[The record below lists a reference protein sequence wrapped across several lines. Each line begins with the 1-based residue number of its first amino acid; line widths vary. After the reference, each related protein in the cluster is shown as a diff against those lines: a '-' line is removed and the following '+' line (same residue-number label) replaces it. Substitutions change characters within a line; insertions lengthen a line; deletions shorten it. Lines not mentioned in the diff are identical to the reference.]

1 MIKISKKATTIA
13 IVNQK
18 GGTGKT
24 TTCENLG
31 IGLAMEGKKVLLV
44 DADPQGSLTISMGW
58 QQPDE
63 LPTTL
68 STLMAKAMNDQS
80 IPPGE
85 GILHHAEGV
94 DLIPANIELAGLEV
108 SLVNTMNR
116 EKMLKQVLDVAKRE
130 YDFILLDCTPSLGML
145 TVNALAAA
153 DTTLIPVQAQYL
165 SAKGLEQLLQTVQK
179 VRRQINPKLKI
190 EGILLTINN
199 NVDSANPTEND
210 FTPFLNIMNEWY
222 AKDTSNKIK
231 AVFKSR
237 MKEGLRC
244 SGAIPYGY
252 KRINGDKQTL
262 VVDEPA
268 AEIVRKVFRLAC
280 QGMGVT
286 AIAEQL
292 TEEKVLIPSAYTAKY
307 FPENCRNRSFSDPY
321 RWNANTI
328 GHILDRQE
336 YLGHTVLGKS
346 ICENFK
352 TKQRRAATP
361 EELMI
366 FPDTHEA
373 IIDQDT
379 WDIAQKLRVRAK
391 PRAANGTY
399 SHRLSGMIY
408 CADCGS
414 RMGFISPEARQS
426 GKHYDSDS
434 AFQCGNYRNQ
444 NNECV
449 SHFIK
454 TSALEAAI
462 LQAIKA
468 VSQYVIENEAEFISQ
483 LKTVWN
489 ESKSKSANNGQQEI
503 DEAKKRMAELD
514 AKIQKLYDSAISG
527 LLPERQ
533 AQRMIQQYD
542 EEQLMLEKRVEE
554 LQGQIQEEEV
564 EKIDTNRFIA
574 LVNKY
579 RNCEELTDTMLY
591 AFIDRVEVHEATG
604 GRTVYRQQNIDI
616 YFNFIGNY
624 YPPVETVSEEERIAA
639 IEAEQLRKKQ
649 EKAKRAA
656 EVQKQKKAALM
667 KAVEAG
673 DPEAIAE
680 YERKLALQRERNH
693 RRQQKIK
700 EAREADPAYIAQ
712 MEEKERLQRE
722 KLLEAER
729 KRTERANRQ
738 KKLSRKELKEAAKTD
753 PKAAEEWQ
761 ALKEK
766 EAVARQRKKEREEER
781 MAADPEYA
789 AMMAERKAEYTR
801 TRTAKRQA
809 EREALVE
816 LAKTDEEAAKK
827 LAEMR
832 KYQSQATVRSY
843 QKMKADA
850 EAGDPDAI
858 KRYETTLAK
867 RREEY
872 HRKKGA

>member
-1 MIKISKKATTIA
+1 MAKKEEIKITALYERLSRDDEQAGESNSIL
-13 IVNQK
+13 NQK
-18 GGTGKT
+18 KYLEEYAQQHGLRNIRHFYDDGYSGTNFNRPGFAALLEEIEAGRVDTLVVKDLSRFGRNYLQVGYYT
-24 TTCENLG
+24 E
-31 IGLAMEGKKVLLV
+31 IVFPKK
-44 DADPQGSLTISMGW
+44 
-58 QQPDE
+58 
-63 LPTTL
+63 
-68 STLMAKAMNDQS
+68 
-80 IPPGE
+80 
-85 GILHHAEGV
+85 GV
-94 DLIPANIELAGLEV
+94 
-108 SLVNTMNR
+108 R
-116 EKMLKQVLDVAKRE
+116 
-130 YDFILLDCTPSLGML
+130 FI
-145 TVNALAAA
+145 A
-153 DTTLIPVQAQYL
+153 
-165 SAKGLEQLLQTVQK
+165 
-179 VRRQINPKLKI
+179 
-190 EGILLTINN
+190 INN

-237 MKEGLRC
+237 MKDGLRC
-244 SGAIPYGY
+244 SGSIPYGY
-252 KRINGDKQTL
+252 KRTNGDKQTL

-268 AEIVRKVFRLAC
+268 AEIVRKVFRLAS
-280 QGMGVT
+280 QGIGVT
-286 AIAEQL
+286 AIAERL
-292 TEEKVLIPSAYTAKY
+292 TAEKVLIPSAYAAKN
-307 FPENCRNRSFSDPY
+307 FPENCRHKALSDPY
-321 RWNANTI
+321 RWNATTV
-328 GHILDRQE
+328 GYILDRQE

-346 ICENFK
+346 VSENFK

-361 EELMI
+361 DELMI

-379 WDIAQKLRVRAK
+379 WDIARKLRVQKK

-399 SHRLSGMIY
+399 SHRLSGLIY

-414 RMGFISPEARQS
+414 RMGFISPDAKHS

-434 AFQCGNYRNQ
+434 AFQCGNYRSQ
-444 NNECV
+444 NGECV
-449 SHFIK
+449 SHYIK

-462 LQAIKA
+462 LQAIKT
-468 VSQYVIENEAEFISQ
+468 VSKYAIENEAEFISQ

-489 ESKSKSANNGQQEI
+489 ESKSKSAVNGRQEL
-503 DEAKKRMAELD
+503 DEAKKRVAELG
-514 AKIQKLYDSAISG
+514 AKIQKLYDSTISG

-542 EEQLMLEKRVEE
+542 EEQIVLEKRIEE
-554 LQGQIQEEEV
+554 LQNQTQVEEV
-564 EKIDTNRFIA
+564 EQLDTSRFIA

-616 YFNFIGNY
+616 YFNFIGNF
-624 YPPVETVSEEERIAA
+624 YPPVETISEEERIAA

-649 EKAKRAA
+649 EKGKRAA
-656 EVQKQKKAALM
+656 EVQKQKKAELM

-722 KLLEAER
+722 KLLETER
-729 KRTERANRQ
+729 KRAERASRQ

-753 PKAAEEWQ
+753 PKAAKEWQ

-766 EAVARQRKKEREEER
+766 EAAARQRKKEREEAR
-781 MAADPEYA
+781 MAVDPEYA
-789 AMMAERKAEYTR
+789 AMMTERKAEYTR
-801 TRTAKRQA
+801 TRTAKRKA

-832 KYQSQATVRSY
+832 KYQSEATLRSR
-843 QKMKADA
+843 QKMVADA
-850 EAGDPDAI
+850 DAGDPDAI
-858 KRYETTLAK
+858 RRYENTLAK
-867 RREEY
+867 RRENY
-872 HRKKGA
+872 NKKKSKQEEISA

>member
-1 MIKISKKATTIA
+1 MCAYS
-13 IVNQK
+13 VF
-18 GGTGKT
+18 
-24 TTCENLG
+24 
-31 IGLAMEGKKVLLV
+31 
-44 DADPQGSLTISMGW
+44 
-58 QQPDE
+58 
-63 LPTTL
+63 
-68 STLMAKAMNDQS
+68 
-80 IPPGE
+80 
-85 GILHHAEGV
+85 
-94 DLIPANIELAGLEV
+94 
-108 SLVNTMNR
+108 NT
-116 EKMLKQVLDVAKRE
+116 
-130 YDFILLDCTPSLGML
+130 F
-145 TVNALAAA
+145 
-153 DTTLIPVQAQYL
+153 PVYPL
-165 SAKGLEQLLQTVQK
+165 SAKPL
-179 VRRQINPKLKI
+179 
-190 EGILLTINN
+190 ILLAFCRYRYHTSLFNRPGFTALLEEIEAGRVDTLVVKDLSRFGRNYLQVGYYTEIVFPKKGVRFIAINN

-280 QGMGVT
+280 HGMGVT

-489 ESKSKSANNGQQEI
+489 ESKSKSANNGHQEI

-680 YERKLALQRERNH
+680 YERKLALQRERNN

>member
-1 MIKISKKATTIA
+1 MIDDEKIIEMFFERSEQGIRELDIKYGKVCHNLSYHIVGSRQDAEECVKDAYLGAWNAIPPARPNPLLSYIVKIVRNISLKIYWRKEAAKRSSHYTIA
-13 IVNQK
+13 LEEIEACIADQK
-18 GGTGKT
+18 TV
-24 TTCENLG
+24 E
-31 IGLAMEGKKVLLV
+31 
-44 DADPQGSLTISMGW
+44 
-58 QQPDE
+58 DE
-63 LPTTL
+63 IE
-68 STLMAKAMNDQS
+68 AR
-80 IPPGE
+80 
-85 GILHHAEGV
+85 
-94 DLIPANIELAGLEV
+94 ELARIIEDF
-108 SLVNTMNR
+108 
-116 EKMLKQVLDVAKRE
+116 LD
-130 YDFILLDCTPSLGML
+130 TL
-145 TVNALAAA
+145 TV
-153 DTTLIPVQAQYL
+153 
-165 SAKGLEQLLQTVQK
+165 
-179 VRRQINPKLKI
+179 
-190 EGILLTINN
+190 
-199 NVDSANPTEND
+199 ENR
-210 FTPFLNIMNEWY
+210 
-222 AKDTSNKIK
+222 
-231 AVFKSR
+231 V
-237 MKEGLRC
+237 
-244 SGAIPYGY
+244 
-252 KRINGDKQTL
+252 
-262 VVDEPA
+262 
-268 AEIVRKVFRLAC
+268 
-280 QGMGVT
+280 
-286 AIAEQL
+286 
-292 TEEKVLIPSAYTAKY
+292 
-307 FPENCRNRSFSDPY
+307 
-321 RWNANTI
+321 
-328 GHILDRQE
+328 
-336 YLGHTVLGKS
+336 
-346 ICENFK
+346 
-352 TKQRRAATP
+352 
-361 EELMI
+361 I
-366 FPDTHEA
+366 F
-373 IIDQDT
+373 
-379 WDIAQKLRVRAK
+379 
-391 PRAANGTY
+391 
-399 SHRLSGMIY
+399 
-408 CADCGS
+408 
-414 RMGFISPEARQS
+414 
-426 GKHYDSDS
+426 
-434 AFQCGNYRNQ
+434 
-444 NNECV
+444 
-449 SHFIK
+449 
-454 TSALEAAI
+454 
-462 LQAIKA
+462 
-468 VSQYVIENEAEFISQ
+468 
-483 LKTVWN
+483 
-489 ESKSKSANNGQQEI
+489 
-503 DEAKKRMAELD
+503 
-514 AKIQKLYDSAISG
+514 
-527 LLPERQ
+527 
-533 AQRMIQQYD
+533 
-542 EEQLMLEKRVEE
+542 
-554 LQGQIQEEEV
+554 
-564 EKIDTNRFIA
+564 
-574 LVNKY
+574 
-579 RNCEELTDTMLY
+579 MLY

>member
-1 MIKISKKATTIA
+1 MAKKEEIKITALYERLSRDDEQAGESNSIL
-13 IVNQK
+13 NQK
-18 GGTGKT
+18 KY
-24 TTCENLG
+24 
-31 IGLAMEGKKVLLV
+31 
-44 DADPQGSLTISMGW
+44 
-58 QQPDE
+58 
-63 LPTTL
+63 
-68 STLMAKAMNDQS
+68 
-80 IPPGE
+80 
-85 GILHHAEGV
+85 
-94 DLIPANIELAGLEV
+94 LE
-108 SLVNTMNR
+108 
-116 EKMLKQVLDVAKRE
+116 E
-130 YDFILLDCTPSLGML
+130 Y
-145 TVNALAAA
+145 AR
-153 DTTLIPVQAQYL
+153 Q
-165 SAKGLEQLLQTVQK
+165 KGLRNIRHFYDDGYSGTNFNRPGFTALLEEIEAGRVDTLVVKDLSRFGRNYLQVGYYTEIVFPK
-179 VRRQINPKLKI
+179 KGVRFIA
-190 EGILLTINN
+190 INN

-268 AEIVRKVFRLAC
+268 AEVVRKVFRLAC
-280 QGMGVT
+280 QGVGVT
-286 AIAEQL
+286 AIAERL

-307 FPENCRNRSFSDPY
+307 SPENCRHRTVIDPY
-321 RWNANTI
+321 RWNATTV
-328 GHILDRQE
+328 GYILDRQE

-414 RMGFISPEARQS
+414 RMGFISPDAKQS
-426 GKHYDSDS
+426 EKHYDSDS
-434 AFQCGNYRNQ
+434 AFQCGNYRNK

-489 ESKSKSANNGQQEI
+489 ENKSKSANNGQQEI

-624 YPPVETVSEEERIAA
+624 YPSVETVSEEERIAA

-649 EKAKRAA
+649 EKAKRST
-656 EVQKQKKAALM
+656 EVQKQKRAELM

-722 KLLEAER
+722 KLLESER
-729 KRTERANRQ
+729 KRAERANRQ

-766 EAVARQRKKEREEER
+766 EAAARQRKKEREEER

-801 TRTAKRQA
+801 TRTAKRKA

-832 KYQSQATVRSY
+832 KYQSEATVRSY

>member
-1 MIKISKKATTIA
+1 MAKKEEIKITALYERLSRDDEQAGESNSIL
-13 IVNQK
+13 NQK
-18 GGTGKT
+18 KY
-24 TTCENLG
+24 
-31 IGLAMEGKKVLLV
+31 
-44 DADPQGSLTISMGW
+44 
-58 QQPDE
+58 
-63 LPTTL
+63 
-68 STLMAKAMNDQS
+68 
-80 IPPGE
+80 
-85 GILHHAEGV
+85 
-94 DLIPANIELAGLEV
+94 LE
-108 SLVNTMNR
+108 
-116 EKMLKQVLDVAKRE
+116 E
-130 YDFILLDCTPSLGML
+130 Y
-145 TVNALAAA
+145 AR
-153 DTTLIPVQAQYL
+153 Q
-165 SAKGLEQLLQTVQK
+165 KGLRNIRHFYDDGYSGTNFNRPGFTALLEEIEAGRVDTLVVKDLSRFGRNYLQVGYYTEIVFPK
-179 VRRQINPKLKI
+179 KGVRFIA
-190 EGILLTINN
+190 INN

-268 AEIVRKVFRLAC
+268 AEVVRKVFRLAC
-280 QGMGVT
+280 QGVGVT
-286 AIAEQL
+286 AIAERL
-292 TEEKVLIPSAYTAKY
+292 TEEKVLIPSSYTAKY
-307 FPENCRNRSFSDPY
+307 SPENCRHRTVIDPY
-321 RWNANTI
+321 RWNATTV
-328 GHILDRQE
+328 GYILDRQE

-414 RMGFISPEARQS
+414 RMGFISPDAKQS
-426 GKHYDSDS
+426 EKHYDSDS
-434 AFQCGNYRNQ
+434 AFQCGNYRNK

-489 ESKSKSANNGQQEI
+489 ENKSKSANNGQQEI

-649 EKAKRAA
+649 EKAKRST
-656 EVQKQKKAALM
+656 EVQKQKRAELM

-722 KLLEAER
+722 KLLESER
-729 KRTERANRQ
+729 KRAERANRQ

-766 EAVARQRKKEREEER
+766 EAAARQRKKEREEER

-801 TRTAKRQA
+801 TRTAKRKA

-832 KYQSQATVRSY
+832 KYQSEATVRSY

>member
-1 MIKISKKATTIA
+1 MAKKEEIKITALYERLSRDDEQAGESNSIL
-13 IVNQK
+13 NQK
-18 GGTGKT
+18 KY
-24 TTCENLG
+24 
-31 IGLAMEGKKVLLV
+31 
-44 DADPQGSLTISMGW
+44 
-58 QQPDE
+58 
-63 LPTTL
+63 
-68 STLMAKAMNDQS
+68 
-80 IPPGE
+80 
-85 GILHHAEGV
+85 
-94 DLIPANIELAGLEV
+94 LE
-108 SLVNTMNR
+108 
-116 EKMLKQVLDVAKRE
+116 E
-130 YDFILLDCTPSLGML
+130 Y
-145 TVNALAAA
+145 AR
-153 DTTLIPVQAQYL
+153 Q
-165 SAKGLEQLLQTVQK
+165 KGLRNIRHFYDDGYSGTNFNRPGFTALLEEIEAGRVDTLVVKDLSRFGRNYLQVGYYTEIVFPK
-179 VRRQINPKLKI
+179 KGVRFIA
-190 EGILLTINN
+190 INN

-268 AEIVRKVFRLAC
+268 AEVVRKVFRLAC

-307 FPENCRNRSFSDPY
+307 SPENCRHRTVIDPY

-414 RMGFISPEARQS
+414 RMGFISPDAKQS
-426 GKHYDSDS
+426 EKHYDSDS
-434 AFQCGNYRNQ
+434 AFQCGNYRNK

-468 VSQYVIENEAEFISQ
+468 VSQYVIDNEAEFISQ

-489 ESKSKSANNGQQEI
+489 ENKSKSANNGQQEI

-604 GRTVYRQQNIDI
+604 GRTVYRQQKLDI
-616 YFNFIGNY
+616 YFNFIGNF
-624 YPPVETVSEEERIAA
+624 YPPVETISEEDRITA

-649 EKAKRAA
+649 EKGKRAA
-656 EVQKQKKAALM
+656 EAQKQKKAELM

-680 YERKLALQRERNH
+680 YERRLALQRERNH

-700 EAREADPAYIAQ
+700 EAREAREADPAYIAK

-722 KLLEAER
+722 KMLEAER
-729 KRTERANRQ
+729 KRAERANRQ

-753 PKAAEEWQ
+753 SKAAEEWR

-766 EAVARQRKKEREEER
+766 EAAARQRKKEREEAR

-789 AMMAERKAEYTR
+789 AMMAERKAEYTKA
-801 TRTAKRQA
+801 RTARRKA

-816 LAKTDEEAAKK
+816 LAKTDEDAARK

-832 KYQSQATVRSY
+832 KYQSEATLRSR
-843 QKMKADA
+843 QKMVADA

-867 RREEY
+867 RRENY
-872 HRKKGA
+872 SKKKSKQEEVSA

>member
-1 MIKISKKATTIA
+1 MAKKEEIKITALYERLSRDDEQAGESNSIL
-13 IVNQK
+13 NQK
-18 GGTGKT
+18 KYLEEYAQQRGLRNIRHFYDDGYSGTNFNRPGFAALLEEIEAGRVETLVVKDLSRFGRNYLQVGYYT
-24 TTCENLG
+24 EILFP
-31 IGLAMEGKKVLLV
+31 KK
-44 DADPQGSLTISMGW
+44 
-58 QQPDE
+58 
-63 LPTTL
+63 
-68 STLMAKAMNDQS
+68 
-80 IPPGE
+80 
-85 GILHHAEGV
+85 GV
-94 DLIPANIELAGLEV
+94 
-108 SLVNTMNR
+108 R
-116 EKMLKQVLDVAKRE
+116 
-130 YDFILLDCTPSLGML
+130 FI
-145 TVNALAAA
+145 A
-153 DTTLIPVQAQYL
+153 
-165 SAKGLEQLLQTVQK
+165 
-179 VRRQINPKLKI
+179 
-190 EGILLTINN
+190 INN
-199 NVDSANPTEND
+199 NVDSATPQDND

-237 MKEGLRC
+237 MKDGLRC
-244 SGAIPYGY
+244 SGSIPYGY
-252 KRINGDKQTL
+252 KRTNGDKQTL

-268 AEIVRKVFRLAC
+268 AEIVRRVFRLAS
-280 QGMGVT
+280 QGIGVT
-286 AIAEQL
+286 AIAEVL
-292 TEEKVLIPSAYTAKY
+292 TAEKVLIPSAYAAKN
-307 FPENCRNRSFSDPY
+307 FPENCRHKAPLDPY
-321 RWNANTI
+321 RWNATTV
-328 GHILDRQE
+328 GYILDRQE

-346 ICENFK
+346 VCENFK

-361 EELMI
+361 DELMI

-379 WDIAQKLRVRAK
+379 WDIARKLRVQKK

-399 SHRLSGMIY
+399 SHRLSGLIY

-414 RMGFISPEARQS
+414 RMGFISPDTKHSE
-426 GKHYDSDS
+426 KHYDSDS
-434 AFQCGNYRNQ
+434 AFQCGNYRSRNG
-444 NNECV
+444 ECV
-449 SHFIK
+449 SHYVK

-462 LQAIKA
+462 LQAIRA
-468 VSQYVIENEAEFISQ
+468 VSKYVIENEAEFIAQ
-483 LKTVWN
+483 LKAVWN
-489 ESKSKSANNGQQEI
+489 ESKSRSAANGQQEL
-503 DEAKKRMAELD
+503 DAAKKRVAELD
-514 AKIQKLYDSAISG
+514 AKIQKLYDSTISG

-542 EEQLMLEKRVEE
+542 EEQIVLEKRIEE
-554 LQGQIQEEEV
+554 LQSQTQVEEV
-564 EKIDTNRFIA
+564 EQLDTSRFIA

-649 EKAKRAA
+649 EKGKRAA
-656 EVQKQKKAALM
+656 EAQKQKKAELM

-680 YERKLALQRERNH
+680 YERRLALQRERNH

-700 EAREADPAYIAQ
+700 EAREADPAYIAK

-722 KLLEAER
+722 KMLETER
-729 KRTERANRQ
+729 KRAERANRQ

-753 PKAAEEWQ
+753 LKAAEEWR

-766 EAVARQRKKEREEER
+766 EAAARQRKKEREEAR

-789 AMMAERKAEYTR
+789 AMMAERKAEYTKA
-801 TRTAKRQA
+801 RTARRKA

-816 LAKTDEEAAKK
+816 LAKTDEDAARK

-832 KYQSQATVRSY
+832 KYQSEATLRSR
-843 QKMKADA
+843 QKMVADA

-858 KRYETTLAK
+858 KRYETALAK
-867 RREEY
+867 RRENY
-872 HRKKGA
+872 QKRKEIDYGAEIR

>member
-1 MIKISKKATTIA
+1 MAKKEEIKITALYERLSRDDEQAGESNSIL
-13 IVNQK
+13 NQK
-18 GGTGKT
+18 KY
-24 TTCENLG
+24 
-31 IGLAMEGKKVLLV
+31 
-44 DADPQGSLTISMGW
+44 
-58 QQPDE
+58 
-63 LPTTL
+63 
-68 STLMAKAMNDQS
+68 
-80 IPPGE
+80 
-85 GILHHAEGV
+85 
-94 DLIPANIELAGLEV
+94 LE
-108 SLVNTMNR
+108 
-116 EKMLKQVLDVAKRE
+116 E
-130 YDFILLDCTPSLGML
+130 Y
-145 TVNALAAA
+145 AR
-153 DTTLIPVQAQYL
+153 Q
-165 SAKGLEQLLQTVQK
+165 KGLRNIRHFYDDGYSGTNFNRPGFTALLEEIEAGRVDTLVVKDLSRFGRNYLQVGYYTEIVFPK
-179 VRRQINPKLKI
+179 KGVRFIA
-190 EGILLTINN
+190 INN

-268 AEIVRKVFRLAC
+268 AEVVRKVFRLAC
-280 QGMGVT
+280 QGVGVT
-286 AIAEQL
+286 AIAERL

-307 FPENCRNRSFSDPY
+307 SPENCRHRTVIDPY
-321 RWNANTI
+321 RWNATTV
-328 GHILDRQE
+328 GYILDRQE

-414 RMGFISPEARQS
+414 RMGFISPDAKQS
-426 GKHYDSDS
+426 EKHYDSDS
-434 AFQCGNYRNQ
+434 AFQCGNYRNK

-483 LKTVWN
+483 LKAVWN

-554 LQGQIQEEEV
+554 LQEQIQEEEV

-624 YPPVETVSEEERIAA
+624 YPPIETVSEEERIAA

-649 EKAKRAA
+649 EKAKRSA
-656 EVQKQKKAALM
+656 EVQKRKKAELM

-729 KRTERANRQ
+729 KRAERANRQ

-753 PKAAEEWQ
+753 SKAAEEWQ

-766 EAVARQRKKEREEER
+766 EAAARQRKKEREEER

-801 TRTAKRQA
+801 TRTAKRKA

>member
-1 MIKISKKATTIA
+1 
-13 IVNQK
+13 
-18 GGTGKT
+18 
-24 TTCENLG
+24 
-31 IGLAMEGKKVLLV
+31 
-44 DADPQGSLTISMGW
+44 
-58 QQPDE
+58 
-63 LPTTL
+63 
-68 STLMAKAMNDQS
+68 
-80 IPPGE
+80 
-85 GILHHAEGV
+85 
-94 DLIPANIELAGLEV
+94 
-108 SLVNTMNR
+108 
-116 EKMLKQVLDVAKRE
+116 
-130 YDFILLDCTPSLGML
+130 
-145 TVNALAAA
+145 
-153 DTTLIPVQAQYL
+153 
-165 SAKGLEQLLQTVQK
+165 
-179 VRRQINPKLKI
+179 
-190 EGILLTINN
+190 
-199 NVDSANPTEND
+199 
-210 FTPFLNIMNEWY
+210 
-222 AKDTSNKIK
+222 
-231 AVFKSR
+231 

-280 QGMGVT
+280 HGMGVT

-542 EEQLMLEKRVEE
+542 EEQLMTLTKTASVSSSHPADGKAIRKIPLTGTNSTMPRNGGMVGK
-554 LQGQIQEEEV
+554 LFRTNIWNLPEV
-564 EKIDTNRFIA
+564 QNGLICVPMKDRD
-574 LVNKY
+574 
-579 RNCEELTDTMLY
+579 LTLS
-591 AFIDRVEVHEATG
+591 
-604 GRTVYRQQNIDI
+604 RQS
-616 YFNFIGNY
+616 
-624 YPPVETVSEEERIAA
+624 TWERLS
-639 IEAEQLRKKQ
+639 LRWS
-649 EKAKRAA
+649 EKA
-656 EVQKQKKAALM
+656 L
-667 KAVEAG
+667 
-673 DPEAIAE
+673 PPTSAIS
-680 YERKLALQRERNH
+680 
-693 RRQQKIK
+693 
-700 EAREADPAYIAQ
+700 
-712 MEEKERLQRE
+712 
-722 KLLEAER
+722 
-729 KRTERANRQ
+729 TET
-738 KKLSRKELKEAAKTD
+738 LK
-753 PKAAEEWQ
+753 P
-761 ALKEK
+761 
-766 EAVARQRKKEREEER
+766 
-781 MAADPEYA
+781 P
-789 AMMAERKAEYTR
+789 
-801 TRTAKRQA
+801 TA
-809 EREALVE
+809 
-816 LAKTDEEAAKK
+816 
-827 LAEMR
+827 
-832 KYQSQATVRSY
+832 
-843 QKMKADA
+843 
-850 EAGDPDAI
+850 
-858 KRYETTLAK
+858 
-867 RREEY
+867 
-872 HRKKGA
+872 

>member
-1 MIKISKKATTIA
+1 MSECSA
-13 IVNQK
+13 VVRLQ
-18 GGTGKT
+18 
-24 TTCENLG
+24 
-31 IGLAMEGKKVLLV
+31 VV
-44 DADPQGSLTISMGW
+44 HP
-58 QQPDE
+58 
-63 LPTTL
+63 
-68 STLMAKAMNDQS
+68 
-80 IPPGE
+80 
-85 GILHHAEGV
+85 V
-94 DLIPANIELAGLEV
+94 PA
-108 SLVNTMNR
+108 
-116 EKMLKQVLDVAKRE
+116 
-130 YDFILLDCTPSLGML
+130 FF
-145 TVNALAAA
+145 
-153 DTTLIPVQAQYL
+153 
-165 SAKGLEQLLQTVQK
+165 
-179 VRRQINPKLKI
+179 
-190 EGILLTINN
+190 INN

-391 PRAANGTY
+391 PRAANGT
-399 SHRLSGMIY
+399 
-408 CADCGS
+408 
-414 RMGFISPEARQS
+414 
-426 GKHYDSDS
+426 
-434 AFQCGNYRNQ
+434 
-444 NNECV
+444 
-449 SHFIK
+449 
-454 TSALEAAI
+454 
-462 LQAIKA
+462 
-468 VSQYVIENEAEFISQ
+468 
-483 LKTVWN
+483 
-489 ESKSKSANNGQQEI
+489 
-503 DEAKKRMAELD
+503 
-514 AKIQKLYDSAISG
+514 YDSAISG

>member
-1 MIKISKKATTIA
+1 MAKKEEIKITALYERLSRDDEQAGESNSIL
-13 IVNQK
+13 NQK
-18 GGTGKT
+18 KYLEEYARQHGLRNIRHFYDDGYSGTNFNRPGFT
-24 TTCENLG
+24 AL
-31 IGLAMEGKKVLLV
+31 MEEIEAGRVDTLVVKDLSRFGRNYLQVGYYTEIVFPKK
-44 DADPQGSLTISMGW
+44 
-58 QQPDE
+58 
-63 LPTTL
+63 
-68 STLMAKAMNDQS
+68 
-80 IPPGE
+80 
-85 GILHHAEGV
+85 GV
-94 DLIPANIELAGLEV
+94 
-108 SLVNTMNR
+108 R
-116 EKMLKQVLDVAKRE
+116 
-130 YDFILLDCTPSLGML
+130 FI
-145 TVNALAAA
+145 A
-153 DTTLIPVQAQYL
+153 
-165 SAKGLEQLLQTVQK
+165 
-179 VRRQINPKLKI
+179 
-190 EGILLTINN
+190 INN
-199 NVDSANPTEND
+199 NVDSAKPNEND

-237 MKEGLRC
+237 MKDGLRC
-244 SGAIPYGY
+244 SGSIPYGY
-252 KRINGDKQTL
+252 KRTNGDKQTL

-268 AEIVRKVFRLAC
+268 AEIVRKVFRLAS
-280 QGMGVT
+280 QSIGVT
-286 AIAEQL
+286 AIADIL
-292 TEEKVLIPSAYTAKY
+292 TEEKVLIPSAYAAKY
-307 FPENCRNRSFSDPY
+307 FPENCRHRTIIDPY
-321 RWNANTI
+321 RWNATTV
-328 GHILDRQE
+328 GYILDRQE

-346 ICENFK
+346 ISENFK

-361 EELMI
+361 DELMI
-366 FPDTHEA
+366 FPDTHEP

-379 WDIAQKLRVRAK
+379 WDIAQKLRVRKK

-399 SHRLSGMIY
+399 SHRLSGLIY

-414 RMGFISPEARQS
+414 RMGFSSPDAKYGE
-426 GKHYDSDS
+426 KHYDSDS
-434 AFQCGNYRNQ
+434 SFQCGNYRNK
-444 NNECV
+444 NGECV

-483 LKTVWN
+483 LKAVWN
-489 ESKSKSANNGQQEI
+489 ESKSKSVNDGQQEL

-533 AQRMIQQYD
+533 AQRMIRQYD
-542 EEQLMLEKRVEE
+542 EEQLMLEKRIEE
-554 LQGQIQEEEV
+554 LQEQTHQEEV
-564 EKIDTNRFIA
+564 EQIDTNRFIA

-624 YPPVETVSEEERIAA
+624 YPPVETISEEERIAA

-656 EVQKQKKAALM
+656 EVQKQKKAELM

-729 KRTERANRQ
+729 KRSERANRQ
-738 KKLSRKELKEAAKTD
+738 KKLSRKELKEAAKID

-766 EAVARQRKKEREEER
+766 EAAARQRKKEREEER

-789 AMMAERKAEYTR
+789 AMMAERRAEYNR
-801 TRTAKRQA
+801 RHTAKRKA
-809 EREALVE
+809 DREALE
-816 LAKTDEEAAKK
+816 EQAKTDPEAAKK

-832 KYQSQATVRSY
+832 KYQSQATVKSY

-858 KRYETTLAK
+858 RRYETTLAK
-867 RREEY
+867 RREDY